1 MNNSQLSTHNSQL
14 IPPGYKQTE
23 VGVIPED
30 WEVVPLRDL
39 VRDGPK
45 NGFSGRS
52 EDDTR
57 GTATLSLAA
66 TTSGRLVL
74 NKATVKY
81 LELRVPHGSS
91 LFLEPGDVLVQ
102 RSNTLELVGTTAIFD
117 GPPATFVYPDLMMR
131 LRFKRRVTGD
141 LFWRYA
147 NSASGRSFF
156 RSVAAGSTGSM
167 PKISGEK
174 LRQMPVPVPTKAEQ
188 EAIAEALSDA
198 DALIESLEQLLV
210 KKRQLKQGAM
220 QELLTGK
227 NRLPGFEINPGYK
240 QTEVG
245 VIPEDWEVMPFVRA
259 VQSYID
265 YRGRTPRKLG
275 LSWGGGDILAL
286 SANNVQMGRIDYD
299 KGAYYGSDELYRKW
313 MVQGECEPGDVL
325 LTMEAPLGN
334 VTQVPDSKKYIL
346 SQRVLLIKPKTWLL
360 RDFLTHYMKSFFFQ
374 NQLSLNST
382 GSTAKGIQRKK
393 LDELPVGLPPTLPEQ
408 TAIAT
413 ILSDMDAEI
422 AALETKLAKARQ
434 SSRA

>member
-52 EDDTR
+52 GDDTR

-141 LFWRYA
+141 WFWRYT

-188 EAIAEALSDA
+188 EAIAEALNDA
-198 DALIESLEQLLV
+198 DALIESLEQLLI

-245 VIPEDWEVMPFVRA
+245 VIPEDWDLDDIENLAHITTGGRNTQDRIDDGQYPFFVRSQTAERINSYSYDGEA
-259 VQSYID
+259 VLTAGDGVGTGKVFHYINGKFD
-265 YRGRTPRKLG
+265 TH
-275 LSWGGGDILAL
+275 
-286 SANNVQMGRIDYD
+286 
-299 KGAYYGSDELYRKW
+299 
-313 MVQGECEPGDVL
+313 
-325 LTMEAPLGN
+325 
-334 VTQVPDSKKYIL
+334 
-346 SQRVLLIKPKTWLL
+346 QRVYRIS
-360 RDFLTHYMKSFFFQ
+360 DFNERVNGYFFFLYFSSRFYNRIMQ
-374 NQLSLNST
+374 M
-382 GSTAKGIQRKK
+382 TAKSSVDSVRREMIARM
-393 LDELPVGLPPTLPEQ
+393 LIPLPPTKAEQ

-422 AALETKLAKARQ
+422 AALETKLAKAHNLKQGMMQELLTGRIRLVE
-434 SSRA
+434 SGKFKVESGA